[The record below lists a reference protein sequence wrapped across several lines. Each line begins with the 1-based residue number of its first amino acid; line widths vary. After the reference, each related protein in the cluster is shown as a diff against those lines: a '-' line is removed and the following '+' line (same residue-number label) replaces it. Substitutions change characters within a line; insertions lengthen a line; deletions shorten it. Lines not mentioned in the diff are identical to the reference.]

1 MNYLDII
8 EEIGN
13 FVLGILLLILFC
25 CIMAIPTWFLWNWLM
40 PQIFGFPQINLLE
53 AFGML
58 ILCKILFKSKSKNN
72 D

>member
-1 MNYLDII
+1 MNSLDII

-13 FVLGILLLILFC
+13 FVLGILLFVLFC

-40 PQIFGFPQINLLE
+40 PQIFGLPQINLLE

-58 ILCKILFKSKSKNN
+58 ILCEILFKNKSENN

>member
-1 MNYLDII
+1 MNFLGIV

-40 PQIFGFPQINLLE
+40 PQIFDLPQINLLE
-53 AFGML
+53 AFGIL

>member
-1 MNYLDII
+1 MNSLDII

-13 FVLGILLLILFC
+13 FVLGILLFVLFR

-40 PQIFGFPQINLLE
+40 PQIFGLPQINLIE

-58 ILCKILFKSKSKNN
+58 ILCKILFKSKRKN
-72 D
+72 DY